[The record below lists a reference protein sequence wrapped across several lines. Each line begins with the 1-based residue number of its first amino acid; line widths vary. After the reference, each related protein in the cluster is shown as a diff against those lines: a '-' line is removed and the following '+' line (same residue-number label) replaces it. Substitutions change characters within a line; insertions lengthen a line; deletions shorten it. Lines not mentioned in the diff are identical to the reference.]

1 MRAVFGAEPP
11 DGGTISK
18 CGRVL
23 SIGTPRDAIAAGIA
37 YLPEDRKDDGLVL
50 PMSGTENV
58 ALASMDR
65 YGPPGLVSW
74 REVRRATR
82 AVAAR
87 LQFRGQLASPA
98 RDASGGNQQKLVIG
112 KWVLSGSDV
121 LIFDEPTRGI
131 DIGSKAEVY
140 RLIHE
145 LAAGGAARAD
155 ERVPPHHRDVE
166 RPYPRRIDGAGIL
179 GAAHSGGRLRRPHGR
194 DQRGR
199 NGGAGVMAQIT
210 SAQDVG
216 SDGASAAAGVRLRAL
231 LSRHGREIV
240 LPLVVAFMILLF
252 SLISDVF
259 FSVPNFRNIGVAAA
273 ALACV
278 SFGQT
283 FAIITAGLDLS
294 VGATVALVSIL
305 SAFAMRSHGIAA
317 GVLAALLTGCAV
329 GLVNGLV
336 IAKLKVFPFIATL
349 ATMSIISGLALRL
362 SGGVP
367 VTGVPNAFADLA
379 YDLIFGIPVPVVIAL
394 CVLVV
399 TALILRYTRIGR
411 HIYAIGGNEEAAR
424 LSGIAIDRV
433 KLVAYVLSGF
443 CAAVGSIILTARV
456 ASGQPSL
463 GTSLP
468 LESVSAVV
476 LGGVSLF
483 GGRGSVI
490 GVAFGVLFVSILSN
504 GLNLLNVS
512 SYTQMMVIGA
522 ALIVAVALDQA
533 LTRRGK

>member
-1 MRAVFGAEPP
+1 
-11 DGGTISK
+11 
-18 CGRVL
+18 
-23 SIGTPRDAIAAGIA
+23 
-37 YLPEDRKDDGLVL
+37 
-50 PMSGTENV
+50 
-58 ALASMDR
+58 
-65 YGPPGLVSW
+65 
-74 REVRRATR
+74 
-82 AVAAR
+82 
-87 LQFRGQLASPA
+87 
-98 RDASGGNQQKLVIG
+98 
-112 KWVLSGSDV
+112 
-121 LIFDEPTRGI
+121 
-131 DIGSKAEVY
+131 
-140 RLIHE
+140 
-145 LAAGGAARAD
+145 
-155 ERVPPHHRDVE
+155 
-166 RPYPRRIDGAGIL
+166 
-179 GAAHSGGRLRRPHGR
+179 
-194 DQRGR
+194 
-199 NGGAGVMAQIT
+199 MAQIL
-210 SAQDVG
+210 SAQEVG
-216 SDGASAAAGVRLRAL
+216 SGGASAAAGTRLRAL
-231 LSRHGREIV
+231 LQRHGREIV

-317 GVLAALLTGCAV
+317 GIFAALLTGCAV

-349 ATMSIISGLALRL
+349 ATMSIIAGLALRL

-399 TALILRYTRIGR
+399 TALILRYTRVGR

>member
-1 MRAVFGAEPP
+1 
-11 DGGTISK
+11 
-18 CGRVL
+18 
-23 SIGTPRDAIAAGIA
+23 
-37 YLPEDRKDDGLVL
+37 
-50 PMSGTENV
+50 
-58 ALASMDR
+58 
-65 YGPPGLVSW
+65 
-74 REVRRATR
+74 
-82 AVAAR
+82 
-87 LQFRGQLASPA
+87 
-98 RDASGGNQQKLVIG
+98 
-112 KWVLSGSDV
+112 
-121 LIFDEPTRGI
+121 
-131 DIGSKAEVY
+131 
-140 RLIHE
+140 
-145 LAAGGAARAD
+145 
-155 ERVPPHHRDVE
+155 
-166 RPYPRRIDGAGIL
+166 
-179 GAAHSGGRLRRPHGR
+179 
-194 DQRGR
+194 
-199 NGGAGVMAQIT
+199 MAQIS
-210 SAQDVG
+210 SAQEVG
-216 SDGASAAAGVRLRAL
+216 SGGASAAAGTRLRAL
-231 LSRHGREIV
+231 LGRHGREIV

-329 GLVNGLV
+329 GLFNGLV

-349 ATMSIISGLALRL
+349 ATMSIIAGLALRL

-512 SYTQMMVIGA
+512 SYTQMMVIGG

>member
-1 MRAVFGAEPP
+1 
-11 DGGTISK
+11 
-18 CGRVL
+18 
-23 SIGTPRDAIAAGIA
+23 
-37 YLPEDRKDDGLVL
+37 
-50 PMSGTENV
+50 
-58 ALASMDR
+58 
-65 YGPPGLVSW
+65 
-74 REVRRATR
+74 
-82 AVAAR
+82 
-87 LQFRGQLASPA
+87 
-98 RDASGGNQQKLVIG
+98 
-112 KWVLSGSDV
+112 
-121 LIFDEPTRGI
+121 
-131 DIGSKAEVY
+131 
-140 RLIHE
+140 
-145 LAAGGAARAD
+145 
-155 ERVPPHHRDVE
+155 
-166 RPYPRRIDGAGIL
+166 
-179 GAAHSGGRLRRPHGR
+179 
-194 DQRGR
+194 
-199 NGGAGVMAQIT
+199 MAQIT

-216 SDGASAAAGVRLRAL
+216 SGGASAATGVRLRAL

-273 ALACV
+273 LACV

-305 SAFAMRSHGIAA
+305 SAFAMRSPGSRPASPP
-317 GVLAALLTGCAV
+317 LLTGCAV

-512 SYTQMMVIGA
+512 SYTQMMVIGG